1 MHLWSAFATWIWNNL
16 YLAIAITALATL
28 GCIAI
33 ARTGEA
39 SFFAMC
45 AGTFLMMKAEGDRPD
60 DPPSGGH

>member
-1 MHLWSAFATWIWNNL
+1 MGLWSAFSTWIWNNL
-16 YLAIAITALATL
+16 YLAIAVTLLATI
-28 GCIAI
+28 GCVAI